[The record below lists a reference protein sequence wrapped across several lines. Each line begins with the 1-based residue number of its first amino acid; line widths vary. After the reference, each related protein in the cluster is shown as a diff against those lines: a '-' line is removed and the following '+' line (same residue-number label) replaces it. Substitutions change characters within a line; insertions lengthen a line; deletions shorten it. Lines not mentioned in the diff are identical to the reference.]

1 MSLATFAHQAL
12 TNFQSTAAIV
22 PSSRRLVRAMV
33 EPLRSKSA
41 GTVVELGPGT
51 GAMTR
56 ELLDFLPRDSL
67 LLAFE
72 INPDF
77 IRYLR
82 GSIDDDRLQIVE
94 AGAETAAGELRR
106 RGIRCVDG
114 VVSSLGMTLMD
125 EQRIA
130 SIFRGLAPFLAAGG
144 AFTQYQYLS
153 SFRWTDGRP
162 VNFNVRSVLDRW
174 FETVDSCIVWR
185 NVPPAFVHCC
195 RGIRAPAG
203 AAPPAAARMAGAFP
217 THKRRRIDPPGA
229 DSP

>member
-12 TNFQSTAAIV
+12 TNFQSTAAVV
-22 PSSRRLVRAMV
+22 PSSRYLVRAMV
-33 EPLRSKSA
+33 EPLRWKDVETA
-41 GTVVELGPGT
+41 VELGPGT

-94 AGAETAAGELRR
+94 AGAETAGSELRR
-106 RGIRCVDG
+106 RGIGRVDG

-125 EQRIA
+125 EPRID
-130 SIFRGLAPFLAAGG
+130 SIFRGLAPFLDADG

-153 SFRWTDGRP
+153 SFRWDGGRP
-162 VNFNVRSVLDRW
+162 VNFDIRSVLERY
-174 FETVDSCIVWR
+174 FESVDSSIVWR
-185 NVPPAFVHCC
+185 NIPPAFVHRC
-195 RGIRAPAG
+195 RVSRAPAAG
-203 AAPPAAARMAGAFP
+203 EAAATQPFPPAPRPRTNPRGPDFP
-217 THKRRRIDPPGA
+217 
-229 DSP
+229 